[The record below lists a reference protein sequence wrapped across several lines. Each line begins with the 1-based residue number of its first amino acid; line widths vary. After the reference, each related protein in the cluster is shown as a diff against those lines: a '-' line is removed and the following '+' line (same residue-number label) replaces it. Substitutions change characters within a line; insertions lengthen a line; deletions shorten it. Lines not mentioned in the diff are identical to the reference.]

1 VTELFIFEVV
11 AGISTIFG
19 FLMLVML
26 KLFGT
31 LTLSWWIVATSFLW
45 IPAIVGMLGITVMF
59 IGSLVMTAYDFLRG

>member
-1 VTELFIFEVV
+1 VTELWIFEVV